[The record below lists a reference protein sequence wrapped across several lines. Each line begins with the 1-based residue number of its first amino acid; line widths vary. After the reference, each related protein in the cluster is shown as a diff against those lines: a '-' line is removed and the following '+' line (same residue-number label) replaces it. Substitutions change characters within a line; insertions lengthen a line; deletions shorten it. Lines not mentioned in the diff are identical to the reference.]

1 MIRLKNG
8 IARTSCA
15 QEKEKETREFGL
27 ARWKRGEITLL
38 DTHVWV
44 GAAVLLFQVLCKTA
58 AIDNVF
64 KVQVIPH
71 RSKRKDKVNWRG
83 EMRSHPELTAGVKG
97 NSPYCIQ
104 NQCTDSKT
112 RQIWEHISQSFVR
125 IDPQLQ
131 SLLHGCVH
139 VHVSALISTS
149 VPPDESQDN
158 GCCFLTSAPSAAI
171 KGRKWKIKDKKI
183 K

>member
-1 MIRLKNG
+1 M
-8 IARTSCA
+8 
-15 QEKEKETREFGL
+15 
-27 ARWKRGEITLL
+27 
-38 DTHVWV
+38 
-44 GAAVLLFQVLCKTA
+44 LLFQVLCKTA

-171 KGRKWKIKDKKI
+171 KGRK
-183 K
+183 